1 MEKAMKVIRALK
13 LAVGALIVTTW
24 INAWSQP
31 GESGSAPASTVMASP
46 GSSASASSRQA
57 DRALGRKVRAALM
70 KDKEISASNISV
82 RARGGAV
89 TLFGTVPDAAQIDRA
104 AGVAEAVPGV
114 TTVKNN
120 LTLKRV
126 FGQ

>member
-1 MEKAMKVIRALK
+1 
-13 LAVGALIVTTW
+13 
-24 INAWSQP
+24 
-31 GESGSAPASTVMASP
+31 
-46 GSSASASSRQA
+46 
-57 DRALGRKVRAALM
+57 M

-82 RARGGAV
+82 RAKGGAV
-89 TLFGTVPDAAQIDRA
+89 TLFGTVSDAAQIDRA
-104 AGVAEAVPGV
+104 AGVAQAVPGV

>member
-1 MEKAMKVIRALK
+1 MKVISMLK
-13 LAVGALIVTTW
+13 LAVGALIVTTS

-31 GESGSAPASTVMASP
+31 GEPGSAPAASSTATP
-46 GSSASASSRQA
+46 GSGASTSSRQG
-57 DRALGRKVRAALM
+57 DRALSRKVRAALM

-82 RARGGAV
+82 RAKGGAV
-89 TLFGTVPDAAQIDRA
+89 TLFGTVSDAAQIDRA
-104 AGVAEAVPGV
+104 AGVAQAVPGV